1 MHRVI
6 SSDLV
11 VSDTFVFRL
20 VAICK
25 EFTLGHLLSESLDA
39 GLLLLN
45 HRLLS
50 SLFVSCGLFLILLL
64 SLFALL
70 FLTFLGP
77 LIFAFIRV
85 GSVIGQLVLHTA
97 DLMFFISLP
106 SCIESCGFFLSGALI
121 VFLARY
127 LFGGLTHCS
136 QRSLRLHHLR
146 LFFYLLVLLL
156 NLVDYMQR

>member
-1 MHRVI
+1 ME
-6 SSDLV
+6 SEEKLE
-11 VSDTFVFRL
+11 
-20 VAICK
+20 AICK
-25 EFTLGHLLSESLDA
+25 EITLGHLLSESLDA

-45 HRLLS
+45 HRLLN

-85 GSVIGQLVLHTA
+85 GFVLRQLVLHTA

-106 SCIESCGFFLSGALI
+106 RCIESSGFFLSGAFI